1 MSNVYPSWW
10 NTRITVFNRYED
22 KQTNI
27 VTWHKTH
34 IDGAFW
40 KYTGDKVNIG
50 NTILETNN
58 TICRIRENEKFL
70 ERYQWEELPN
80 DQMDE
85 YFTLSP
91 NDIIVKGTV
100 MDEIDEYV
108 SGRRSGD
115 VIAKYK
121 KLQGCMEIQE
131 VAINVGGGRNNPHY
145 YVKGV

>member
-1 MSNVYPSWW
+1 MSKIYPTWW
-10 NTRITVFNRYED
+10 NTPITIFNRYED

-27 VTWHKTH
+27 VTWHKTSVS
-34 IDGAFW
+34 GSFW

-80 DQMDE
+80 DQMDN

-91 NDIIVKGTV
+91 NDIIIKGV
-100 MDEIDEYV
+100 VDETIDEYS
-108 SGRRSGD
+108 SGHRSGD
-115 VIAKYK
+115 IIAKYK

-145 YVKGV
+145 YVKGI